1 MNNNIN
7 NMTEQEVR
15 NRFRELSRNGDIVAT
30 VMYKNDGEMQV
41 EEGWKIIFRNN
52 LFNLGANGGVVSI
65 MLTQNGN
72 FIKIDNY
79 SKFHVVDGILV
90 CSCPIE
96 GDYPESI
103 SITFEEH
110 KCVSF

>member
-1 MNNNIN
+1 MNNNIS

-15 NRFRELSRNGDIVAT
+15 NRFRELSHNGDIVAT

-41 EEGWKIIFRNN
+41 EEGWKIIFRNDW
-52 LFNLGANGGVVSI
+52 FGLG
-65 MLTQNGN
+65 QNGM
-72 FIKIDNY
+72 FVMVDNY
-79 SKFHVVDGILV
+79 SKFDVVDGILV

-103 SITFEEH
+103 SVTFEEH